1 MEINSKKAKE
11 DQVLSSGPVV
21 NPIAAR
27 KGNTSC
33 VSRAFSWL
41 GKFIWYTV
49 LLGVLVLIFWVLF
62 SFWQFWKV
70 LLVGVFAGGGVVL
83 RLSRP
88 KLVGSLNRFSTR
100 LLAVSLAALI
110 LIPLAGCTYKGASW
124 LTDPVVP
131 TAHGMVSRAEWF
143 SKDLPNW
150 WGKQNDACHKY
161 VLELTVLLFNTNAS
175 YGMAIVWGLAGL
187 PDVKSTMFKLPVK
200 LTLNDDIIGYYKEDM
215 IPLYRDGIGYIFVK
229 PSPAAKPR
237 DCVCLKG
244 DCVREWDY
252 AFGVQK
258 PGE

>member
-41 GKFIWYTV
+41 GKFIWYTI

-62 SFWQFWKV
+62 SVWQFWKV
-70 LLVGVFAGGGVVL
+70 LLVGAFAGGGVVL

-88 KLVGSLNRFSTR
+88 KLVGSLNRFSIR

-131 TAHGMVSRAEWF
+131 TAHGQVSRAEWF
-143 SKDLPNW
+143 HKDLPDW
-150 WGKQNDACHKY
+150 WGKQNDACHKF
-161 VLELTVLLFNTNAS
+161 VLVGAGLLFNVNVS
-175 YGMAIVWGLAGL
+175 YWTAVVWGLVGL
-187 PDVKSTMFKLPVK
+187 PDVKSTVFKIPQK
-200 LTLNDDIIGYYKEDM
+200 LSLDDDIIGYYKADL
-215 IPLYRDGIGYIFVK
+215 IPLYREGISGIFKK
-229 PSPAAKPR
+229 PSPSAVPR